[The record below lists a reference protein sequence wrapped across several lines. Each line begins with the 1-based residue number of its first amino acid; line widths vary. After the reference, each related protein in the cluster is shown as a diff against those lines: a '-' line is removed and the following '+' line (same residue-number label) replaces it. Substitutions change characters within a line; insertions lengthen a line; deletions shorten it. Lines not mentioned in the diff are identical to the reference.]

1 MSTLELH
8 DLDFVLVPQKNTATE
23 FEEFDVLFEN
33 KLICKT
39 IDIGNGWILVDSE
52 TGSTQK
58 FSLQEELENKIL
70 EIANSPKKG
79 NKKCST
85 QLLS

>member
-1 MSTLELH
+1 MTNLELY
-8 DLDFVLVPQKNTATE
+8 DLDFISVPQKNTAIQ

-39 IDIGNGWILVDSE
+39 INIGNGWILVDPE

-58 FSLQEELENKIL
+58 YSSQEDLENKIL
-70 EIANSPKKG
+70 EIVNTPKKG
-79 NKKCST
+79 NEKCSIRF
-85 QLLS
+85 LS